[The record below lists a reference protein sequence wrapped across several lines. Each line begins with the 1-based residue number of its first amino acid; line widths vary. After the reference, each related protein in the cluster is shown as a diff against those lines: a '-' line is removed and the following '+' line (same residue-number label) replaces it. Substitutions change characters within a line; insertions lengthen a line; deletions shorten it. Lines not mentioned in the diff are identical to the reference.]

1 MRHIHLLKEREK
13 RWSVNLVDDAH
24 QQQFMKTLFANTSTY
39 WAYQQIN
46 PRLGV
51 AKSDIWRYAQLLLYG
66 GGYLDEDS
74 TLEGSLDVLVKADDA
89 IILTKESNTFSDEC
103 FKDDFHA
110 SDSGL
115 ARRFGL
121 NRSHAVIE
129 RKVVAN
135 WAFFVEPKHPVF
147 RRALENIVQLVKREH
162 ECRSLLKL
170 AHYSHR
176 WKVVMCVTGPTLLTV
191 SVKEVL
197 LESPNLSN
205 FRLERRD
212 FVDWGGRFKVDGPE
226 APKKELH
233 YMLRM
238 QRAMLTLLTTYIPSP
253 LRELEMFGV
262 DRDWE
267 KEKEKERES
276 NETAKEAAPLQLF
289 TVFQGQVRPF
299 KDENHARI
307 FGYVTRKAT
316 PMDPAFFSTLP
327 KGPDAPTGFLD
338 SDLGKARLLE
348 LEGKIVC
355 TVSQHHQR
363 AYFVVANGSS
373 HSFLSWDHLT
383 AAMSAQNRT
392 HDEAEV
398 LDEEFVKSALLLPI
412 GGFYG
417 QEHLGNDE
425 LVSTSSG
432 ALYVLRNHTR
442 TYCSF
447 RDWDSFTS
455 SRFAPSFRKALR
467 VHDQRINSTLHA
479 GECVD

>member
-1 MRHIHLLKEREK
+1 MIRTILSLALLLQAWSSNLKDAPVLPPSFESWVSPYATQDSRIPRQLWVNVGSFNRGARAPSTTDRLPEHMRHIHLLKEHEK

-89 IILTKESNTFSDEC
+89 IILTRESNTFSDEC

-238 QRAMLTLLTTYIPSP
+238 QRDMLTLLTTYIPSP

-267 KEKEKERES
+267 REKESES
-276 NETAKEAAPLQLF
+276 NDTAKEAAPLQLF

-316 PMDPAFFSTLP
+316 PMDPAFFSTLS

-355 TVSQHHQR
+355 TVINTTNGPTLSSQ
-363 AYFVVANGSS
+363 
-373 HSFLSWDHLT
+373 T
-383 AAMSAQNRT
+383 APRT
-392 HDEAEV
+392 R
-398 LDEEFVKSALLLPI
+398 F
-412 GGFYG
+412 
-417 QEHLGNDE
+417 
-425 LVSTSSG
+425 
-432 ALYVLRNHTR
+432 
-442 TYCSF
+442 F
-447 RDWDSFTS
+447 RGT
-455 SRFAPSFRKALR
+455 
-467 VHDQRINSTLHA
+467 T
-479 GECVD
+479 